1 MIGKGCSVLQPFFC
15 FFPGQEVYTYFSAT
29 EPRHPIPAASRKIA
43 SVPLWK
49 HYMKKLHLVSLGCP
63 KNLVDSEI
71 MLHRLEHDGYEVVAD
86 PAEAD
91 LLLINTCGFIAPAV
105 EEAVDEI
112 LRLAEYKEEDP
123 DKMLVVTG
131 CLVQRYGDELR
142 RELPEVDLFA
152 GTDSFQEIDTLIGE
166 ARHGDDVVL
175 DLRPVRYLMDSSSGR
190 RLATPSFRSYLKITE
205 GCNNRCS
212 YCMIPSIRG
221 DLRSRTVADLVTE
234 SRRLEGLGVRE
245 LTLIAQD
252 LTAYGTDLR
261 QKDALVTLLKEL
273 VGATR
278 IPWFRLLYLYPTGIS
293 DALLDLMG
301 TESRIL
307 PYLDIPLQHVSD
319 RVLRRMNRRYIGS
332 DLNGLLGRLRAALPQ
347 GAIRTTL
354 MVGFPGETEQDVAEM
369 ADFLERWQL
378 DHVGIFRYADEE
390 GSPAA
395 LLPDKVGEEEKEAR
409 YHRVMELQAGI
420 SAKRQQQYVGRIE
433 PVLVEGV
440 SGESDL
446 LLEGRTR
453 FQAPDIDGCVYI
465 TAGTADAG
473 DIVEVNI
480 TEAHTYDLVG
490 EIIGSGDR

>member
-1 MIGKGCSVLQPFFC
+1 
-15 FFPGQEVYTYFSAT
+15 
-29 EPRHPIPAASRKIA
+29 
-43 SVPLWK
+43 
-49 HYMKKLHLVSLGCP
+49 MKTLHLVSLGCP
-63 KNLVDSEI
+63 KNLVDSEV
-71 MLHRLEHDGYEVVAD
+71 MLHRLEHDDYRVVAD

-91 LLLINTCGFIAPAV
+91 LLLVNTCGFIAPAV

-112 LRLAEYKEEDP
+112 LHLAEYKRDDP
-123 DKMLVVTG
+123 GKMLVVTG
-131 CLVQRYGDELR
+131 CLVQRYGDELKK
-142 RELPEVDLFA
+142 ELPEVDLFT
-152 GTDSFQEIDTLIGE
+152 GTDSFQEIDMLIRQ
-166 ARHGDDVVL
+166 AREGDDVVL
-175 DLRPVRYLMDSSSGR
+175 DLRPARYLMDSASGR
-190 RLATPSFRSYLKITE
+190 RLSTPSFRSYLKITE

-221 DLRSRTVADLVTE
+221 DLRSRTVTDLVAE
-234 SRRLEGLGVRE
+234 SKQLDELGVRE

-252 LTAYGTDLR
+252 LTAYGSEIGEN
-261 QKDALVTLLKEL
+261 DALVTLLKEL
-273 VGATR
+273 VIATR

-293 DALLDLMG
+293 EALLDLMAA
-301 TESRIL
+301 EPRIV
-307 PYLDIPLQHVSD
+307 PYLDIPLQHVSS
-319 RVLRRMNRRYIGS
+319 RVLRRMNRRYDAG
-332 DLNGLLGRLRAALPQ
+332 DLDTLLGRLRNALPQ
-347 GAIRTTL
+347 GVVRTTL
-354 MVGFPGETEQDVAEM
+354 MVGFPGETEKDVDEM
-369 ADFLERWQL
+369 AEFLKRWEL

-395 LLPDKVGEEEKEAR
+395 LLPDKIGEEVKEGR

-420 SAKRQQQYVGRIE
+420 SAGRQQQYVGRTE
-433 PVLVEGV
+433 PVLVEGI

-473 DIVEVNI
+473 EIVEVKI